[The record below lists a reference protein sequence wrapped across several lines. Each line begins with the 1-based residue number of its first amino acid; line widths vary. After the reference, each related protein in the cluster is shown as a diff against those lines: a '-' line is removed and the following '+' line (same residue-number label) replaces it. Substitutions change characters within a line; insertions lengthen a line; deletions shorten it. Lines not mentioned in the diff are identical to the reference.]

1 MKFMHFCLIV
11 KCRGIKNA
19 SVMKRIIMNAYSKIP
34 NQEVDEWRNVYFAL
48 KWIRIVCLYLLIILE
63 QEPTP
68 PALQIRS

>member
-19 SVMKRIIMNAYSKIP
+19 SVMKRIIMNAYSTIP

-48 KWIRIVCLYLLIILE
+48 KLIRIVRLYLLIILE

-68 PALQIRS
+68 FK